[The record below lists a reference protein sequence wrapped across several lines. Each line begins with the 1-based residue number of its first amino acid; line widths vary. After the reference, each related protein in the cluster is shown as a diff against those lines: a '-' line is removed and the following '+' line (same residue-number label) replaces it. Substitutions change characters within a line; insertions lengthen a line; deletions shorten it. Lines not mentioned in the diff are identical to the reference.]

1 MLKYKNNQLTFRE
14 FCMKI
19 VGIQH
24 ANKVYF
30 VNADKYH
37 NINDIAK
44 NTKAAMMLGSNGLQ
58 LTSNLVDGF
67 SMLSQSFGLPQHQK
81 FNATPAEARAIAD
94 SKLFVKDIQAANK
107 NGMHVSIAQFKAY
120 GFDAPFA
127 LDKVVSVDDLGGV
140 EIIQG
145 LFGLNLNGY
154 FRAPAPVQ
162 PVKASVVKKDG
173 DLEKALKIS
182 AAEAREEEAL
192 QKALTDVQAQEEL
205 SKKNLLQTVHSKLV
219 SIFFNHKADELESDG
234 AAELGAKVLD
244 DLRDACG
251 KQIEQFLGDKS
262 SSDLGDIDRDLVG
275 MDSEAIYEIYAH
287 DIIG

>member
-1 MLKYKNNQLTFRE
+1 MT
-14 FCMKI
+14 I

-30 VNADKYH
+30 VNADKYN

-58 LTSNLVDGF
+58 LASNLVDGF

-94 SKLFVKDIQAANK
+94 SKLFVKDIQAADH

-120 GFDAPFA
+120 GFDAAFA
-127 LDKVVSVDDLGGV
+127 ANRVVSVDDLGGA

-154 FRAPAPVQ
+154 FRAPAPAQ
-162 PVKASVVKKDG
+162 PVKAKAAKQDD

-192 QKALTDVQAQEEL
+192 QKALKDIQAQEEV
-205 SKKNLLQTVHSKLV
+205 SKKNLFKTVYDKLLTV
-219 SIFFNHKADELESDG
+219 FFNRKADDIEADGGVELEP
-234 AAELGAKVLD
+234 EVLSN
-244 DLRDACG
+244 LKSTCG
-251 KQIEQFLGDKS
+251 VQIQQFLIDKS
-262 SSDLGDIDRDLVG
+262 SSELGNIDRELVG
-275 MDSEAIYEIYAH
+275 MNSETIYEIYAH

>member
-1 MLKYKNNQLTFRE
+1 
-14 FCMKI
+14 MKI

-30 VNADKYH
+30 VNADKYN

-44 NTKAAMMLGSNGLQ
+44 NTKAAMMLGSDGLQ
-58 LTSNLVDGF
+58 LASSLIESFGV
-67 SMLSQSFGLPQHQK
+67 LSHSFGLPQQQK

-94 SKLFVKDIQAANK
+94 SKLFVKDIQAANQ
-107 NGMHVSIAQFKAY
+107 NGMYVSVSQFKAY
-120 GFDAPFA
+120 G
-127 LDKVVSVDDLGGV
+127 LDSAFNMSKVVSLEDLGGMEV
-140 EIIQG
+140 IGG
-145 LFGLNLNGY
+145 LFGLNLTGY
-154 FRAPAPVQ
+154 FKGVDIPAKSA
-162 PVKASVVKKDG
+162 KASVVKKDG

-182 AAEAREEEAL
+182 AAEVREEEAL
-192 QKALTDVQAQEEL
+192 QKALKDVQAQEEL

-234 AAELGAKVLD
+234 AAELGAKVWD

-275 MDSEAIYEIYAH
+275 MDSETIYEIYAH